1 MKTILDIIERG
12 EQPQYEL
19 TRKAYG
25 ETLVAEGKKDDR
37 IVVLDADLAESTLS
51 RFYRDDEGTSGRF
64 FDLGIA
70 EQNMTNVAAGL
81 SLQGKI
87 PWISTYAVFVA
98 GRTWDQ
104 LRNTV
109 CYGNLNV
116 KFGACHGGISVGKD
130 GPTHQS
136 IEDIAITRVV
146 PNMTIVIPA
155 DYHETKKAVLAGNR
169 HIGPYFLRMGREKVP
184 IVTDP
189 EDPFELGKAN
199 TFLDGDDSYI
209 VCNGIMIHM
218 ALLAAKELRDK
229 DGLSVGVINMHTV
242 KPIDREKLI
251 ECAKRAGSIVT
262 AEEHSVIGGL
272 GSACAEVL
280 CQEHPVPMR
289 IVGVNDRFGE
299 SGPPEELLERWGL
312 THAEIA
318 ESVREVVK
326 MKNKS

>member
-1 MKTILDIIERG
+1 MKTILDIVERG
-12 EQPQYEL
+12 EDPQFEL

-25 ETLVAEGKKDDR
+25 ETLVEEGMKDER
-37 IVVLDADLAESTLS
+37 IVVLDADLAASTLS
-51 RFYRDDEGTSGRF
+51 SYFRDAIPERF
-64 FDLGIA
+64 FDMGIA

-116 KFGACHGGISVGKD
+116 KFGACHGGISVGMD

-146 PNMTIVIPA
+146 PNMTVVVPA
-155 DYHETKKAVLAGNR
+155 DYYETHKAVLAGNALV
-169 HIGPYFLRMGREKVP
+169 GPYFLRMGREKVP

-189 EDPFELGKAN
+189 DDPFELGIAN
-199 TFLDGDDSYI
+199 TFIEGKDCTI
-209 VCNGIMIHM
+209 VCNGIMVHM
-218 ALLAAKELRDK
+218 ALMAAKELCDK
-229 DGLSVGVINMHTV
+229 DGFSVGVVNMHTV
-242 KPIDREKLI
+242 KPLDKDKLI
-251 ECAKRAGSIVT
+251 ECAKKTGCIVT
-262 AEEHSVIGGL
+262 AEEHSVVGGL

-280 CQEHPVPMR
+280 CQAHPVPMR
-289 IVGVNDRFGE
+289 IIGVNDRFGE
-299 SGPPEELLERWGL
+299 SGPPEELLVRWGL
-312 THAEIA
+312 TFKEIA
-318 ESVREVVK
+318 EAVREVVK
-326 MKNKS
+326 MKR